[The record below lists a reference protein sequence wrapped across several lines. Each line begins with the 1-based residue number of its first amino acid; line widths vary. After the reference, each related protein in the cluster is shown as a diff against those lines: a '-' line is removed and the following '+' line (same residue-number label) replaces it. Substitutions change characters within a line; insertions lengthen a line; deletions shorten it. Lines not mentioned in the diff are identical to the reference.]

1 MDLLVKLIGPLLGS
15 INLANV
21 GTLLLAVA
29 PFLPGAWSQVAMAV
43 GAALLGKSIS
53 ASNAQ
58 IAATN
63 QAMADQEAAGQ
74 PPSTLPYRRA

>member
-1 MDLLVKLIGPLLGS
+1 MDLLVKIIGPLLGS

-21 GTLLLAVA
+21 GTLLLALA
-29 PFLPGAWSQVAMAV
+29 PFLPGTWSQIAMAV

-53 ASNAQ
+53 ASNAH

-63 QAMADQEAAGQ
+63 ELMAEKET
-74 PPSTLPYRRA
+74 SRAWTATTR